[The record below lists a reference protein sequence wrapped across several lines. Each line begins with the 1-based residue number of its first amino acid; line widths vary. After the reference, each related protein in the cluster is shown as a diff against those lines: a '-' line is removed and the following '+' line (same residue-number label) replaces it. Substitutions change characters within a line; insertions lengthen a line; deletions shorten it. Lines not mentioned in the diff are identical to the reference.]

1 MLACRSLAS
10 QNVNDYERSIKF
22 VPKNANIRNEAET
35 QFFPGHWCFFRS
47 WATPP
52 PPSFLPVYALVL
64 KMAFRLEREKC
75 KELVT
80 TRQPWIMNRVGET
93 VSQRTIENLF

>member
-10 QNVNDYERSIKF
+10 QNVNDYERSIKYRRMPIF
-22 VPKNANIRNEAET
+22 ET
-35 QFFPGHWCFFRS
+35 KRKLNFSSSIGVFSENGLRPL
-47 WATPP
+47 PP
-52 PPSFLPVYALVL
+52 FLPVYALVL

-80 TRQPWIMNRVGET
+80 TRQPWLMNRVGET